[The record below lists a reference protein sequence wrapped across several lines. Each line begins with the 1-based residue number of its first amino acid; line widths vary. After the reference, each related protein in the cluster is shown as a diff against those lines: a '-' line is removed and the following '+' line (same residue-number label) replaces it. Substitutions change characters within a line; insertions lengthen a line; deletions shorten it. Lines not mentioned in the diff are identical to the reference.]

1 MDSAMSVQQQR
12 LWVLHQLEHA
22 RTVFNVPVGV
32 RLKGRLERSLLEKS
46 IELVLSRHQLLS
58 SCFIAVDG
66 HPTLVPAPQSTE
78 VFVFTDLS
86 ALSEFDRED
95 RLQRLVSLE
104 QSKPFDLVAAAPV
117 RIRLLRVSQ
126 YDHVLLLI
134 AHQIACDATSADLL
148 LQEIAEH
155 YGAGLQQGSRAGRA
169 EPVMQYSECARGQ
182 NEYLGSKNSGSD
194 LAFWRGQLEGIAS
207 GIELPIDFPRP
218 PEPSFCGEQKSVS
231 LPAPLVSA
239 LRSLS
244 NRERVPL
251 RVVLLSGF
259 IALLCRYTGLDEIV
273 LGTAVPGRTLEGTS
287 HSIGPFANDLVLRV
301 DASGNPSIEE
311 LIHRV
316 TNVSTAAEAHQN
328 FPFAKLIENTR
339 LERDLS
345 RNPLFQVK
353 FAIDA
358 EPQAPVFAGMKA
370 TRLALKTGTEML
382 DLTLHMCDR
391 SDGLELTFSYS
402 SDLFSAATIDRMR
415 GHFEELLKGTLKQPG
430 RGIFELPLLGADERQ
445 QLLVDWNRTGFEY
458 PNACVHQL
466 FERQARATP
475 DRVAISFADKN
486 LTYSQLNAR
495 SNQLARHLRKRGAG
509 PDSLVGIYIER
520 SLDMVV
526 ALLSVLKA
534 GAAYVPLD
542 PSYPNDRIAFI
553 LDDAQI
559 RLVLTQERLGSRLPS
574 PNAELICLDTNW
586 SEIETEEQADPA
598 FVVVPENLAYTLY
611 TSGSTGKPKGVQ
623 IEHRNVVNFLTTMRR
638 EPGLDAEDALLAVT
652 TLSFDISG
660 LELYLPL
667 TVGAKVVIASREQA
681 SDAHTLEHLMRGSGV
696 TVMQA
701 TPATWRLLIESGWHG
716 DRSLKVL
723 CGGEALPREL
733 AEQLLP
739 RCGELW
745 NMYGPTETTIW
756 SSICRL
762 TDVNWSL
769 APIGRPIGNTRMY
782 VVDKNRQLL
791 PVGVAG
797 ELCIGGDGV
806 ARGYWN
812 RPELTAEKFVPDPF
826 MNEPGARIY
835 RTGDLVRYLHDGN
848 IQYLGRMDNQ
858 VKIRGFRIELGEIE
872 SVLTQHS
879 AVRQAVVVVWEEMP
893 GDKHI
898 VAYLN
903 PDEEHTLDLPEIRSF
918 AKQKLP
924 EYMLPSRWVTVDQ
937 FPLTPNGKVDRK
949 ALPAPVREIQPNRRE
964 SPRDE
969 LEAKLVSIF
978 EIVLGVRPV
987 GVTDDFFE
995 LGGHSLMAARLMTE
1009 IRSLTGRQLSLS
1021 TLFQGAN
1028 VRYLRHFLE
1037 EETAADAESTV
1048 TLIQVGTN
1056 STPPFFAIVS
1066 PGESGIGYAVLA
1078 RHMGSHRP
1086 FYQLQANGPIAID
1099 RPYTW
1104 EEMRNL
1110 ADQYVAAMRATQ
1122 PRGPYFFGGMCDG
1135 AHLAIRMAH
1144 KLEQLGEPVGM
1155 LAIFDTWALENS
1167 QSRFLWKIS
1176 YYVQRLRQFRQ
1187 LSLEEQSQIVSR
1199 TSARL
1204 WKKLRGRQERSAWSQ
1219 AYWPA
1224 EDYIPPSFNGRITLF
1239 KDPKQPYYY
1248 KRDPLMGWGDRARG
1262 GVDLHV
1268 LPIGHS
1274 AILREPTVQVL
1285 AKRLVESLQNA
1296 FSLDARPMRDQ
1307 ELVEVSLANS
1317 TSEAS

>member
-1 MDSAMSVQQQR
+1 MSVQQQR
-12 LWVLHQLEHA
+12 LWVLHQIEHA
-22 RTVFNVPVGV
+22 RTVFNVPVCV
-32 RLKGRLERSLLEKS
+32 RLEGRLHRPLLEKS
-46 IELVLSRHQLLS
+46 IDLALSRHQLLG
-58 SCFIAVDG
+58 SCFTVIDG
-66 HPTLVPAPQSTE
+66 HPMLAPAPPSSE

-86 ALSEFDRED
+86 FLSESDVED
-95 RLQRLVSLE
+95 RLQRLISLE
-104 QSKPFDLVAAAPV
+104 QSKPFDLVAAPAI
-117 RIRLLRVSQ
+117 RIRLLRASR

-134 AHQIACDATSADLL
+134 AHQIACDTISADLL

-155 YGAGLQQGSRAGRA
+155 YGAAVQEGSNASRN
-169 EPVMQYSECARGQ
+169 EPVMQYSDYVCAQ
-182 NEYLGSKNSGSD
+182 NEYLRNHSESD
-194 LAFWRGQLEGIAS
+194 LAFWRRQLEGIAS
-207 GIELPIDFPRP
+207 GIELPVDFPRL
-218 PEPSFCGEQKSVS
+218 PEPSFCGEQESVS
-231 LPAPLVSA
+231 LPAPRVRT
-239 LRSLS
+239 LRLLS
-244 NRERVPL
+244 SREKVPV

-273 LGTAVPGRTLEGTS
+273 VGTEVPGRTLEGTT
-287 HSIGPFANDLVLRV
+287 HLIGPLANQLVLRV
-301 DASGNPSIEE
+301 DASGNPPFQE

-316 TNVSTAAEAHQN
+316 NNVYTAAEAHQTL
-328 FPFAKLIENTR
+328 PFAKLIENTR

-353 FAIDA
+353 FAVDA
-358 EPQAPVFAGMKA
+358 DPQVPVFAGMKA
-370 TRLALKTGTEML
+370 TRLVLKTGAEML
-382 DLTLHMCDR
+382 DLTLRMGER

-402 SDLFSAATIDRMR
+402 TDLFSASTIDRMR
-415 GHFEELLKGTLKQPG
+415 GHFEELLKGAAEQPG
-430 RGIFELPLLGADERQ
+430 RGIFELPMLGADERR
-445 QLLVDWNRTGFEY
+445 QLLEDWNQTSLEY
-458 PNACVHQL
+458 PQTCLHQL

-509 PDSLVGIYIER
+509 PDSVVGIYIER

-526 ALLSVLKA
+526 ALLGVLKA

-542 PSYPNDRIAFI
+542 PSYPHSRIAFI
-553 LDDAQI
+553 LEDAQI
-559 RLVLTQERLGSRLPS
+559 RLVLTQEMLCNRLPS
-574 PNAELICLDTNW
+574 PNAELICLDADW
-586 SEIETEEQADPA
+586 REIMTEEQADLGFA
-598 FVVVPENLAYTLY
+598 VAPENLAYTLY
-611 TSGSTGKPKGVQ
+611 TSGSTGQPKGVQ

-638 EPGLDAEDALLAVT
+638 EPGLNPEDVLLAVT
-652 TLSFDISG
+652 TLSFDIAG

-681 SDAHTLEHLMRGSGV
+681 SEAHALERLMRVSGV
-696 TVMQA
+696 TTMQA
-701 TPATWRLLIESGWHG
+701 TPATWRLLIENGWSG

-723 CGGEALPREL
+723 CGGEALPRDL

-756 SSICRL
+756 SSMYRL

-782 VVDKNRQLL
+782 VVDKNGQLL

-797 ELCIGGDGV
+797 ELWIGGDGL

-812 RPELTAEKFVPDPF
+812 RPELTAEKFMPDPF
-826 MNEPGARIY
+826 LNNPGARIY
-835 RTGDLVRYLHDGN
+835 RTGDLVRYLRDGN

-879 AVRQAVVVVWEEMP
+879 AVRQAVVVVRDDMP
-893 GDKHI
+893 GDKQI

-903 PDEEHTLDLPEIRSF
+903 PDEEHILDLSEIRSF

-949 ALPAPVREIQPNRRE
+949 ALPAPIREAQPARRE

-978 EIVLGVRPV
+978 ETVLDVRPV
-987 GVTDDFFE
+987 GITDDFFE
-995 LGGHSLMAARLMTE
+995 LGGHSVMAARLITE
-1009 IRSLTGRQLSLS
+1009 IRNLTGTQLSLS
-1021 TLFQGAN
+1021 KLFQGAN
-1028 VRYLRHFLE
+1028 VRGLRNVLD
-1037 EETAADAESTV
+1037 EETAPDAESTV
-1048 TLIQVGTN
+1048 TQIQAGTG
-1056 STPPFFAIVS
+1056 STAPFFAVVS
-1066 PGESGIGYAVLA
+1066 PGESGVGYAILA
-1078 RHMGSHRP
+1078 RHMGSDRP
-1086 FYQLQANGPIAID
+1086 FYQLQADGPIAID

-1104 EEMRNL
+1104 EELRDL

-1122 PRGPYFFGGMCDG
+1122 PRGPYYFGGMCDG

-1144 KLEQLGEPVGM
+1144 KLEQLGESVGM
-1155 LAIFDTWALENS
+1155 LAIFDTWVLENS
-1167 QSRFLWKIS
+1167 QRRLLWKIS
-1176 YYVQRLRQFRQ
+1176 YYAQRLHQFRQ

-1204 WKKLRGRQERSAWSQ
+1204 LKKLRGQRERSAWSQ
-1219 AYWPA
+1219 AYWPT
-1224 EDYIPPSFNGRITLF
+1224 EDYVPPSFNGRITLF

-1248 KRDPLMGWGDRARG
+1248 KRDPLMGWGDRARS

-1285 AKRLVESLQNA
+1285 AKRLVECLQNA
-1296 FSLDARPMRDQ
+1296 RFVDAHPRRD
-1307 ELVEVSLANS
+1307 EEAVEVSLANS
-1317 TSEAS
+1317 AGEAS

>member
-1 MDSAMSVQQQR
+1 MSAQQQR

-22 RTVFNVPVGV
+22 RTGFNVPVCV

-46 IELVLSRHQLLS
+46 IELVLNRHRLLG
-58 SCFIAVDG
+58 SCFIAMDG
-66 HPTLVPAPQSTE
+66 HLMLAPAPPSSE
-78 VFVFTDLS
+78 VFSFTDLS
-86 ALSEFDRED
+86 SLFEFDRED
-95 RLQRLVSLE
+95 RLQRLMSLE
-104 QSKPFDLVAAAPV
+104 LSKPFDLAAAPPI
-117 RIRLLRVSQ
+117 RIRLLRVSRH
-126 YDHVLLLI
+126 DHVLLLI
-134 AHQIACDATSADLL
+134 AHQIACDTISANLL
-148 LQEIAEH
+148 LEEIAEQ
-155 YGAGLQQGSRAGRA
+155 YGAGVQEGPRSGA
-169 EPVMQYSECARGQ
+169 EPVMQYSDYVCAQ
-182 NEYLGSKNSGSD
+182 NQYLRKDSQSD
-194 LAFWRGQLEGIAS
+194 LAFWRQQLEGIAS
-207 GIELPIDFPRP
+207 GIELPVDFPRP
-218 PEPSFCGEQKSVS
+218 PEPSFCGEQESVS
-231 LPAPLVSA
+231 LAAPLVSA
-239 LRSLS
+239 LRSVS
-244 NRERVPL
+244 SREKIPVRM
-251 RVVLLSGF
+251 VLLSGF
-259 IALLCRYTGLDEIV
+259 VALLCRYAGLDEIV
-273 LGTAVPGRTLEGTS
+273 LGTEVPGRTMEGTS
-287 HSIGPFANDLVLRV
+287 HLVGPLANHLVLRV
-301 DASGNPSIEE
+301 DASGNPPFAE
-311 LIHRV
+311 LVHRV
-316 TNVSTAAEAHQN
+316 NTVYTAAEAHQA
-328 FPFAKLIENTR
+328 FPFAKLLENTR

-353 FAIDA
+353 FAVDA
-358 EPQAPVFAGMKA
+358 DPPVPVFAGMNA
-370 TRLALKTGTEML
+370 TRLVLKTGAEML
-382 DLTLHMCDR
+382 DLTLRMCER

-402 SDLFSAATIDRMR
+402 TDLFSATTIDRMR
-415 GHFEELLKGTLKQPG
+415 GHFEELLRGAAEQPG
-430 RGIFELPLLGADERQ
+430 RGIFELPILGADERR
-445 QLLVDWNRTGFEY
+445 QLLVDWNETSLEC
-458 PNACVHQL
+458 PHACVHQL
-466 FERQARATP
+466 FERQTRATP

-495 SNQLARHLRKRGAG
+495 SNQLARHLRKRGAS
-509 PDSLVGIYIER
+509 PDSVVGIYIER

-526 ALLSVLKA
+526 ALLGVLKA

-542 PSYPNDRIAFI
+542 PSYPPDRIAFI
-553 LDDAQI
+553 LEDAQI
-559 RLVLTQERLGSRLPS
+559 RLVLTQEMLCSWLPS
-574 PNAELICLDTNW
+574 SNAELICLDADW
-586 SEIETEEQADPA
+586 SQIMTEEQADPGFA
-598 FVVVPENLAYTLY
+598 VAAENLAYTLY

-638 EPGLDAEDALLAVT
+638 EPGLSAEDVLLAVT
-652 TLSFDISG
+652 TLSFDIAG
-660 LELYLPL
+660 LEIYLPL

-681 SDAHTLEHLMRGSGV
+681 WEAHALERLMSVSRV
-696 TVMQA
+696 TAMQA
-701 TPATWRLLIESGWHG
+701 TPATWRLLIEGGWSG

-756 SSICRL
+756 SSIHRL

-782 VVDKNRQLL
+782 VVDKHRQLL

-797 ELCIGGDGV
+797 ELCIGGDGL

-826 MNEPGARIY
+826 LNRPGARIY
-835 RTGDLVRYLHDGN
+835 RTGDLVRYLRDGN

-879 AVRQAVVVVWEEMP
+879 AVRQAVVAVREDRP
-893 GDKHI
+893 GDKQI

-903 PDEEHTLDLPEIRSF
+903 PDEEQALDLAEIRSL
-918 AKQKLP
+918 AKEKLP
-924 EYMLPSRWVTVDQ
+924 EYMLPSRWVTVTQ

-949 ALPAPVREIQPNRRE
+949 ALPVPVREASPPGRE
-964 SPRDE
+964 APRDE
-969 LEAKLVSIF
+969 LEANLISIF
-978 EIVLGVRPV
+978 ETVLGVRPV

-995 LGGHSLMAARLMTE
+995 LGGHSVMAARLMTE
-1009 IRSLTGRQLSLS
+1009 IRNLTGRQLSLS
-1021 TLFQGAN
+1021 SLFQGAN
-1028 VRYLRHFLE
+1028 VRGLRNVLD
-1037 EETAADAESTV
+1037 EETAGDAESTV
-1048 TLIQVGTN
+1048 TQIQAGTG
-1056 STPPFFAIVS
+1056 STPPFFAVVS
-1066 PGESGIGYAVLA
+1066 PGESGIGYAILA
-1078 RHMGSHRP
+1078 RHLGPDRP
-1086 FYQLQANGPIAID
+1086 FYQLQANEPIAID

-1104 EEMRNL
+1104 EELRNL

-1144 KLEQLGEPVGM
+1144 KLEQLGESVGM
-1155 LAIFDTWALENS
+1155 LAIFDTWVLENS
-1167 QSRFLWKIS
+1167 QRRLLWKVS
-1176 YYVQRLRQFRQ
+1176 YYTQRLQQFRQ
-1187 LSLEEQSQIVSR
+1187 LSLGERLQIVTK

-1204 WKKLRGRQERSAWSQ
+1204 LKKLRGQRERSAWSQ

-1262 GVDLHV
+1262 GVDAHV

-1274 AILREPTVQVL
+1274 SILREPTVQVL
-1285 AKRLVESLQNA
+1285 AKHLVECLENA
-1296 FSLDARPMRDQ
+1296 CFVDAHPKPDE

-1317 TSEAS
+1317 RAGHPE